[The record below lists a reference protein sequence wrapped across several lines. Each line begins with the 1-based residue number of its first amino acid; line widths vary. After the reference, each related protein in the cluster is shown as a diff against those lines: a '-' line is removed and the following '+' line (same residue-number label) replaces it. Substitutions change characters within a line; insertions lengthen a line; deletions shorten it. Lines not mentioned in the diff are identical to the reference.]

1 MKLLVVNWEDT
12 GVFKVVDE
20 KAAGKDQDLLRSVSD
35 NLCDLIKVETVRS
48 DYQFRKAILDEQE
61 DEETGETVY
70 SIDDWELL

>member
-20 KAAGKDQDLLRSVSD
+20 KAAEKDQDLLASIDD